1 MTRKRPVSQLNKDT
15 GEIIKEYS
23 HMAEANLAMGVCP
36 RQNEIR
42 RCCKGKKDSDFGF
55 KWKFKDDYEK
65 EQRKKINIFR
75 MMIFKS
81 LFLTLYQTE

>member
-1 MTRKRPVSQLNKDT
+1 MTRRRPVLQLDIDT

-42 RCCKGKKDSDFGF
+42 RCCKGEKHSDFGF
-55 KWKFKDDYEK
+55 RWKFKDDYEREK
-65 EQRKKINIFR
+65 E
-75 MMIFKS
+75 
-81 LFLTLYQTE
+81 